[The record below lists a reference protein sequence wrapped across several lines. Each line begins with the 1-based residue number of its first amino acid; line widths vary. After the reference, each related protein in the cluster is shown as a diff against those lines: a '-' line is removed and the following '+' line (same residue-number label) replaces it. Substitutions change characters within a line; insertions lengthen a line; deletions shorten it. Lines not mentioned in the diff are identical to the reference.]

1 MQLLLLLQLCY
12 ATAAAT
18 SALPPKARHLVLLV
32 VDDLGFGDL
41 GYTGSG
47 IKTPVLDGLAASG
60 VTLGQYYVMRAC
72 SPTRASLHTGRFVI
86 RYGMQSG
93 VIETGQA
100 FGLDL
105 GETVLPQALKQAAD
119 LEAAAVGIRSREGQ
133 QQMQQQMQQQC
144 SAGSLQRGWNCGGG
158 GILGHLNLNL
168 STPTDCCAACQQLPA
183 CKVWTLYS
191 TSRHH
196 KRCFLKTEQ
205 CTPVLSPGSWSGGA
219 KSWTPPP
226 PPPAPSQPCSS
237 RPPSPAPAPDSWAAH
252 AVGKWHLGFWQWRS
266 TPSFRGYDSYLGY
279 YTGGEQYFTH
289 QSAGVLDMRHDG
301 CPNCGPNCSTPLW
314 DAVGTYSTFLFTT
327 QAERLI
333 QAHDL
338 KQRFFLYLAYQ
349 AVSFSACTA

>member
-18 SALPPKARHLVLLV
+18 SAPPPKARHLVLLV

-158 GILGHLNLNL
+158 GIPGHLNLNL

-205 CTPVLSPGSWSGGA
+205 CTPVLSPGSWSGDA
-219 KSWTPPP
+219 AAAATR
-226 PPPAPSQPCSS
+226 AVATVLFQASQPGTRARLVGGARGWQMAPRILAVEVYAQFPGVRQLSRLLHRRGAVLHTSISRCPRHAPRWLPQLRSQLLHTTVGRRGDVQHVSLHDSS
-237 RPPSPAPAPDSWAAH
+237 
-252 AVGKWHLGFWQWRS
+252 
-266 TPSFRGYDSYLGY
+266 
-279 YTGGEQYFTH
+279 
-289 QSAGVLDMRHDG
+289 
-301 CPNCGPNCSTPLW
+301 
-314 DAVGTYSTFLFTT
+314 
-327 QAERLI
+327 
-333 QAHDL
+333 
-338 KQRFFLYLAYQ
+338 
-349 AVSFSACTA
+349 